1 MKSVT
6 MCLQYQLQD
15 NAGEWVRDEEVVIT
29 VSGSVWSV
37 PKAEKVGRAMFNHFN
52 LIVTVTV
59 LTETDE

>member
-15 NAGEWVRDEEVVIT
+15 NSGEWVRDEEVVIT
-29 VSGSVWSV
+29 VAGSVWSAQ
-37 PKAEKVGRAMFNHFN
+37 KAEKVGRAMFNHFN

-59 LTETDE
+59 LAEAGE